1 MVIVQ
6 YSQSV
11 VNEKCKSNEFA
22 SLISSP
28 LQWDRLVHVKH
39 ASLFS
44 ISSALIDDIKVWL
57 TWDSMP
63 CNIRGTCL
71 LTEQL
76 NFPEFI
82 SLIKSKA

>member
-11 VNEKCKSNEFA
+11 VNEKCKSNKFVL
-22 SLISSP
+22 LISSP

-44 ISSALIDDIKVWL
+44 ILSAMIDDIKVWL

-63 CNIRGTCL
+63 NPSAVHVCWLSN
-71 LTEQL
+71 
-76 NFPEFI
+76 
-82 SLIKSKA
+82 